1 MDNHS
6 FNLLIRPLNI
16 QYRDIFGEIPR
27 ITDYSCS
34 RDEYVAA
41 LKNAIDSEQPLSNIL
56 IPRKIRYQDATL
68 SED

>member
-6 FNLLIRPLNI
+6 FNLLIKPLNI
-16 QYRDIFGEIPR
+16 EYRKIFGDIPR

-41 LKNAIDSEQPLSNIL
+41 LKNAIQNKQPLSDIL
-56 IPRKIRYQDATL
+56 IVRKRQYQNMNLTGD
-68 SED
+68 